1 MPTRRELWDMIH
13 TAAVSRYK
21 GHEAR
26 AVTALLCEELFA
38 MRFTDVIIEPNAPC
52 PEGLDSKIERVVQE
66 VNAGRPVQYIV
77 GYTEFGNLRF
87 KVQEGVLIPRPET
100 EELVEWIASEA
111 DAIKEATHRHSGSQ
125 EPLRILDIGT
135 GSGCIAVSLA
145 ALLDNAEVVAI
156 DLSEQALRMAAE
168 NARMNHTEITFIQH
182 DILSDT
188 LPEVLASQSFD
199 LIVSNPPYVTESER
213 TQMQANVWNM
223 SRRWLYLSRTKTR

>member
-13 TAAVSRYK
+13 TAAVSRYE

-111 DAIKEATHRHSGSQ
+111 DAIKEATHRHSNTQ

-145 ALLDNAEVVAI
+145 ALLDHAG
-156 DLSEQALRMAAE
+156 
-168 NARMNHTEITFIQH
+168 
-182 DILSDT
+182 SDRPIGT
-188 LPEVLASQSFD
+188 STPD
-199 LIVSNPPYVTESER
+199 GG
-213 TQMQANVWNM
+213 
-223 SRRWLYLSRTKTR
+223 